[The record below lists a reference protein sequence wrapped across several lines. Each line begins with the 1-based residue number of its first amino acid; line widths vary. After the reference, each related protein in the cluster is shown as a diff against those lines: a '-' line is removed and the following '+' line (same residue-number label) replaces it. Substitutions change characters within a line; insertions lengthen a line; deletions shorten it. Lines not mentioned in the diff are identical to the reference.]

1 MSSWS
6 SYLWRH
12 VWWVVGAILLTAII
26 AIAGV
31 LWWLNARQYE
41 STDDAFIDARIITI
55 SAQISGAVSEVLVTD
70 NQVVEA
76 GAVLMRLDERIYQA
90 QLDQAKA
97 QVDQAQANIANLDAQ
112 IEAQQA
118 RIDQADKQTQQ
129 AQAALTFAQ
138 EESDAVPETRQAA
151 RQAPIQQAQQAK
163 SNLLQARGQPGGR
176 AGQCRRDA
184 KAARRARHATASI
197 VRAA

>member
-1 MSSWS
+1 M
-6 SYLWRH
+6 
-12 VWWVVGAILLTAII
+12 
-26 AIAGV
+26 
-31 LWWLNARQYE
+31 LWWLNARQYK

-129 AQAALTFAQ
+129 AQAALTFF
-138 EESDAVPETRQAA
+138 S
-151 RQAPIQQAQQAK
+151 
-163 SNLLQARGQPGGR
+163 
-176 AGQCRRDA
+176 
-184 KAARRARHATASI
+184 TASSS
-197 VRAA
+197 RSRRRRSPTAT